1 MCIRDSHYPVNRQL
15 IRRGLRGA
23 EGNDWRMPS
32 RPGNPLRALGTN
44 GAGSALGAG
53 GASGASG
60 ASGAGLAL
68 GAGRALRTSRPY
80 SARVSS
86 WPLRPGRAVRSRR
99 TRRTLNTL
107 GAGRAL
113 RACWPRFA
121 LRAGRTAA

>member
-1 MCIRDSHYPVNRQL
+1 MRPSHYPVNRQL

-53 GASGASG
+53 GASGA
-60 ASGAGLAL
+60 GLAL
-68 GAGRALRTSRPY
+68 GAGRALRTSRP
-80 SARVSS
+80 
-86 WPLRPGRAVRSRR
+86 
-99 TRRTLNTL
+99 
-107 GAGRAL
+107 
-113 RACWPRFA
+113 RFA